1 MARAAPTRAASPSP
15 SGTSGDPAVI
25 SWGHI
30 QVLLWLFLGAL
41 ALIGVILVVARSLVP
56 SRSPSQDGIVRS
68 WIALALVAGLLVF
81 CAVAFAVQDANLR
94 STLIGALAAAAGATI
109 AFYFSGKH
117 AEEARQ
123 DVLSAA
129 FGGEEVVPDLI
140 NCTEEQAAALLGRTS
155 LKLDLAP
162 GSGPATPPATISRQ
176 DPARGATAPR
186 GTTVKV
192 SYSASASAEAEGEGE
207 PSTTE
212 QAGQPGQP
220 GGGQPG
226 G

>member
-1 MARAAPTRAASPSP
+1 M
-15 SGTSGDPAVI
+15 I

-41 ALIGVILVVARSLVP
+41 ALIGVVLVIARYCVP
-56 SRSPSQDGIVRS
+56 SRSASADGIVRS

-81 CAVAFAVQDANLR
+81 CAVAFAVRDANLR
-94 STLIGALAAAAGATI
+94 STLIGALAAAAGSTI

-129 FGGEEVVPDLI
+129 FGGQEVVPDLTE
-140 NCTEEQAAALLGRTS
+140 CTEQQASEILGKTS
-155 LKLDLAP
+155 LQLDLAP
-162 GSGPATPPATISRQ
+162 GSGPSAPPATITGQ
-176 DPARGATAPR
+176 DPARGSTAPR

-192 SYSASASAEAEGEGE
+192 TFAAGPVPGATPEGG
-207 PSTTE
+207 
-212 QAGQPGQP
+212 PGQP
-220 GGGQPG
+220 PG